1 MKYLMPVL
9 LAAAFLLVGCER
21 LEGQLN
27 IAKDIKLVNSK
38 GDTHLLRVG
47 TYSADLRTSTF
58 GKKIV
63 LRLNNDSDEKFNFLI
78 PEGTKI
84 PNNGTF
90 KLTSAQIGQKVDLLG
105 TVKTVSTDG
114 PVREAVQQ
122 CTYTEPVTVCVPTGP
137 NGQVSCSTQM
147 RTVYGQQWTRY
158 YDRSNHQDVLLSI
171 AAAGSAEE
179 SAQFTG
185 ANSWV
190 DRIVISQMPC
200 R

>member
-1 MKYLMPVL
+1 MKL
-9 LAAAFLLVGCER
+9 LLPALIAAALLVFTGCER

-27 IAKDIKLVNSK
+27 ITKDLKLENSK

-47 TYSADLRTSTF
+47 TYSADLRQSTF

-63 LRLNNDSDEKFNFLI
+63 LRLNNDADEKFNFAI
-78 PEGTKI
+78 PGSQI
-84 PNNGTF
+84 PSNGTF
-90 KLTSAQIGQKVDLLG
+90 KFSAAQIGQNVDLAG

-114 PVREAVQQ
+114 PVRESVQQ

-137 NGQVSCSTQM
+137 QGQVSCSTQM
-147 RTVYGQQWTRY
+147 RTVYGQQWTRFF
-158 YDRSNHQDVLLSI
+158 DRSNQQDVTLSI
-171 AAAGSAEE
+171 AAAGSTEE

-185 ANSWV
+185 NASWV
-190 DRIVISQMPC
+190 DRVVISQMPC

>member
-1 MKYLMPVL
+1 MKYLMPLL
-9 LAAAFLLVGCER
+9 LAAAFLVGCER

-27 IAKDIKLVNSK
+27 ITKDLKLVNSK

-47 TYSADLRTSTF
+47 TYSADLRQSTF

-78 PEGTKI
+78 PEGSQI
-84 PNNGTF
+84 PSNGTF
-90 KLTSAQIGQKVDLLG
+90 KYSSAQIGQKVDLAG
-105 TVKTVSTDG
+105 TVRTVSTNG

-137 NGQVSCSTQM
+137 QGQVTCSTQM
-147 RTVYGQQWTRY
+147 RTVYGQQWMRY
-158 YDRSNHQDVLLSI
+158 YDRTSTQDVVLSI
-171 AAAGSAEE
+171 AAAGQAEE

-185 ANSWV
+185 ANTWV
-190 DRIVISQMPC
+190 DRVVLSQMPC

>member
-1 MKYLMPVL
+1 MKLLMPVL
-9 LAAAFLLVGCER
+9 LAAAFLFVGCER

-27 IAKDIKLVNSK
+27 ITKDLKLVNSK

-47 TYSADLRTSTF
+47 TYSADLRQSTF

-78 PEGTKI
+78 PEGSQI
-84 PNNGTF
+84 PSNGTF
-90 KLTSAQIGQKVDLLG
+90 KYTSAQIGQKVDLTG

-114 PVREAVQQ
+114 PVRDEVLQ
-122 CTYTEPVTVCVPTGP
+122 CTYTEPVNVCYPGP
-137 NGQVSCSTQM
+137 QGQPICSTQM
-147 RTVYGQQWTRY
+147 RTVYGTQWTRY
-158 YDRSNHQDVLLSI
+158 FDRSVHQDVVLSI
-171 AAAGSAEE
+171 AVAGTADE

-185 ANSWV
+185 NASWF
-190 DRIVISQMPC
+190 DRVIVNQMPC

>member
-27 IAKDIKLVNSK
+27 ITKDLKLVNSR

-63 LRLNNDSDEKFNFLI
+63 LRLNNDADEKFNFLI

-84 PNNGTF
+84 PNNGSF

-147 RTVYGQQWTRY
+147 RTVYGQQWMRY
-158 YDRSNHQDVLLSI
+158 YDRTNHQDVVLSI
-171 AAAGSAEE
+171 AAAGAAEE

-190 DRIVISQMPC
+190 DRIVLSQMPC

>member
-27 IAKDIKLVNSK
+27 ITKDLKLVNSR

-63 LRLNNDSDEKFNFLI
+63 LRLNNDADEKFNFLI

-84 PNNGTF
+84 PNNGSF
-90 KLTSAQIGQKVDLLG
+90 KLTSAQIGQKVDLMG

-147 RTVYGQQWTRY
+147 RTVYGQQWMRY
-158 YDRSNHQDVLLSI
+158 YDRSNHQDVVLSI
-171 AAAGSAEE
+171 AAAGTADE

>member
-1 MKYLMPVL
+1 MPVL
-9 LAAAFLLVGCER
+9 LVAAFLFVGCER
-21 LEGQLN
+21 IEGQLN
-27 IAKDIKLVNSK
+27 ITKDLKLVNSK

-47 TYSADLRTSTF
+47 TYSADLRQSTF

-63 LRLNNDSDEKFNFLI
+63 LRLNNDADEKFNFLI
-78 PEGTKI
+78 PEGSQI

-90 KLTSAQIGQKVDLLG
+90 KYTAAQIGQKVDLTG
-105 TVKTVSTDG
+105 TVRTVSTDG

-122 CTYTEPVTVCVPTGP
+122 CTYTEPVTVCYPGP
-137 NGQVSCSTQM
+137 QGQQICSTQM
-147 RTVYGQQWTRY
+147 RTVYGQQWMRY
-158 YDRSNHQDVLLSI
+158 YDRTSHQDVLLSI
-171 AAAGSAEE
+171 AAAGSADE

-185 ANSWV
+185 NASWV

>member
-1 MKYLMPVL
+1 MKL
-9 LAAAFLLVGCER
+9 LLPALIAAAMLFVGCER

-27 IAKDIKLVNSK
+27 ITKDLKLVNSK

-47 TYSADLRTSTF
+47 TYSADLRQSTF

-63 LRLNNDSDEKFNFLI
+63 LRLNNDADEKFNFAI
-78 PEGTKI
+78 PGSQI

-90 KLTSAQIGQKVDLLG
+90 KFSAAQIGQNVDLAG
-105 TVKTVSTDG
+105 TVRTVSTDG
-114 PVREAVQQ
+114 PVSESVQQ
-122 CTYTEPVTVCVPTGP
+122 CTYTEPVTVCYPTGP
-137 NGQVSCSTQM
+137 QGQVTCSTQM

-158 YDRSNHQDVLLSI
+158 YDRSNHQDIMLSI
-171 AAAGSAEE
+171 AAAGATDE

-185 ANSWV
+185 NISWV
-190 DRIVISQMPC
+190 DRVVISQMPC